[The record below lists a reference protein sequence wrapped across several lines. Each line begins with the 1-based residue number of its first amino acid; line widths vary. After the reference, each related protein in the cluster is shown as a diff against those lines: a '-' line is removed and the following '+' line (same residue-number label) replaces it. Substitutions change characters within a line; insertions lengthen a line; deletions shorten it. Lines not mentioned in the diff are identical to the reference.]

1 MVAGL
6 VVAGVA
12 GGGADE
18 EPAQVAADGGRVDD
32 VLPFA
37 ETTPSTERVT
47 ASTAT
52 SQATTTTTAP
62 PTTTT
67 TAAPTTTTTAPPPPP
82 PPTTIAPQPATSSCD
97 PNYDPCV
104 PNVAYDLDCGDI
116 GFRVRVIGGDPHGFD
131 REGDGIGC
139 ESY

>member
-1 MVAGL
+1 MAAAALVA
-6 VVAGVA
+6 VAA
-12 GGGADE
+12 GCGADD
-18 EPAQVAADGGRVDD
+18 EPEQVAADGGRAEDA
-32 VLPFA
+32 LPFA

-52 SQATTTTTAP
+52 SQAPTTTTTAP
-62 PTTTT
+62 PTTT
-67 TAAPTTTTTAPPPPP
+67 TAAPTTTTTAAPPP
-82 PPTTIAPQPATSSCD
+82 PPTNIDPQPATSSCD

-104 PNVAYDLDCGDI
+104 PDVPYDLDCGDI
-116 GFRVRVIGGDPHGFD
+116 GHRVRVIGGDPHGFD